1 MKKQTVYLLTVAL
14 IIALFGISGCKKD
27 SSTNPDVPKVPTYP
41 VSVTVL
47 NPQGTPQG
55 GVDVVLLDKP
65 YEDPGFKSVTD
76 VNGQATIQSPAGTH
90 TIVAQIG
97 VFQSTVQVNVQASST
112 PTVAGQMKLAQVL
125 SLGKILIVQASA
137 EQLEDVLHIIGYN
150 TFDSVYVSTLVD
162 SSNTGDT
169 TALLN
174 YLKQYSIIFSDCDG
188 GSEYDYKALARV
200 YGRYVTAGGKI
211 YGGHYN
217 YYHLQTIWNGF
228 YVKPDYQGSTSTDT
242 LLVTDIGLSSSVGA
256 TVLSWKNGTDGRKL
270 SGYEKFSD
278 TPVSS
283 KIYGVIKNT
292 SPAVP
297 VIVENYVG
305 TGKYIWTDYHNQDIK
320 GDNQLIKLVQYFLYH
335 M

>member
-14 IIALFGISGCKKD
+14 VLALFGLSGCKKD
-27 SSTNPDVPKVPTYP
+27 ATGPETPNKVPTYP
-41 VSVTVL
+41 VTATVL
-47 NPQGTPQG
+47 NPQGFPQG
-55 GVDVVLLDKP
+55 GATLMLANPP
-65 YEDPGFKSVTD
+65 YADPGFSAYTD
-76 VNGQATIQSPAGTH
+76 STGTATIQAPAGQQTIIAKMGTVFQATIN
-90 TIVAQIG
+90 
-97 VFQSTVQVNVQASST
+97 VNVQATST
-112 PTVAGQMKLAQVL
+112 PTVAGQLKLQQNA
-125 SLGKILIVQASA
+125 SLGKVLVVKASA
-137 EQLEDVLHIIGYN
+137 EQLEDVLRKVGYSQ
-150 TFDSVYVSTLVD
+150 FDSTYVYALVD

-188 GSEYDYKALARV
+188 GSEYSYKALARV

-217 YYHLQTIWNGF
+217 YYHLQTIWNGYF
-228 YVKPDYQGSTSTDT
+228 TQADYQGSTSTDT
-242 LLVTDIGLSSSVGA
+242 LLVRDTQLSSIIGASVA
-256 TVLSWKNGTDGRKL
+256 WRGTDSRKL
-270 SGYEKFSD
+270 SGYEKFTD
-278 TPVSS
+278 VPTQS

-305 TGKYIWTDYHNQDIK
+305 TGKYVWTDYHNQDIK
-320 GDNQLIKLVQYFLYH
+320 NDQQLIKIVWYFLLN